1 MTLRWELNCSD
12 ADGERRQA
20 LVGSATVEVEATD
33 MELIAAAEDSTSPGT
48 IRMRCVPYGEPGPH
62 WRGSVKFKAGCFKE
76 SLESL
81 GKKETKA
88 YIADDAHELNPTKL
102 LANSLSNATRGTVTY
117 TDKRDGLWADVVLPN
132 TSAGRDVAELVGIGT
147 IDSCSIGVLIEEYV
161 SVRTQDDEEMEEMT
175 ITNAV
180 NRETSL
186 VARPRFEGAK
196 VRKLRSDDDDD
207 DNGEVTTSL
216 YDAFSNKV
224 DEAIALI
231 TALVASQHPSNHIQL
246 VPDTAEDTLEA
257 TEIPDNVLPLPIR
270 LARKHLNKGEDNDN

>member
-33 MELIAAAEDSTSPGT
+33 MELITAAEDSTSPGT

-88 YIADDAHELNPTKL
+88 YIAADAHELNPTKL

-132 TSAGRDVAELVGIGT
+132 TNAGRDVAELVDIGT

-196 VRKLRSDDDDD
+196 VKKLRS
-207 DNGEVTTSL
+207 GEDTE
-216 YDAFSNKV
+216 DAEEVSEYGKFCSKL

-231 TALVASQHPSNHIQL
+231 TELVASQGSLP
-246 VPDTAEDTLEA
+246 AEDTLEA

>member
-12 ADGERRQA
+12 ADGERREA
-20 LVGSATVEVEATD
+20 LVGAATVEVEATD

-62 WRGSVKFKAGCFKE
+62 WRGSVKFKAGCFTD
-76 SLESL
+76 SLESIA
-81 GKKETKA
+81 KKETKA
-88 YIADDAHELNPTKL
+88 YIAADAHELNPTDL
-102 LANSLSNATRGTVTY
+102 LANSLASGKATRGIVTY

-132 TSAGRDVAELVGIGT
+132 TNAGRDVAELVEIGT

-161 SVRTQDDEEMEEMT
+161 SVRTSEDEEMEEMT

-196 VRKLRSDDDDD
+196 VKKLRSGEDAEEDD
-207 DNGEVTTSL
+207 TSE
-216 YDAFSNKV
+216 YAKFSSKV

-231 TALVASQHPSNHIQL
+231 AELVASQQPSNHVQL
-246 VPDTAEDTLEA
+246 VTDPAEDTMVSSEE
-257 TEIPDNVLPLPIR
+257 TPDNVLPLAIK
-270 LARKHLNKGEDNDN
+270 LARKQRQQGGQE